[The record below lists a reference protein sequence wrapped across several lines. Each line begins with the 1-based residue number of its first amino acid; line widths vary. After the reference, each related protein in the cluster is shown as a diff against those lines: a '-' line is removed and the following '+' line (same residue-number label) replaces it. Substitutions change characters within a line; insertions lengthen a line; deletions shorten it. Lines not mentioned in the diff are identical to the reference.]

1 MNIRRIAKWT
11 IGVLLVIAAVAFL
24 AFLYLIPP
32 FTLVSPEELAAP
44 ETAAALPL
52 DSITDAKTRA
62 LAERGRYIVM
72 ITGCVDCHAPPG
84 PNGPDFSR
92 YMAGGLKTSYKGH
105 GTFVSANL
113 TADQQTGLGRRGD
126 EDVLRALRSGVGAD
140 GRQLWY
146 RDMPWAWFSNWTEE
160 DRRAVLT
167 YLRQI
172 PAVSHKIP
180 PPAEPSVTYDPAAIE
195 EGSAVDAG
203 TTP

>member
-1 MNIRRIAKWT
+1 
-11 IGVLLVIAAVAFL
+11 VLVILVVCFI

-32 FTLVSPEELAAP
+32 FDLVSPEALAAP
-44 ETAAALPL
+44 ETAAALNL
-52 DSITDAKTRA
+52 DSITDPKTRA
-62 LAERGRYIVM
+62 LAERGKYIVM

-92 YMAGGLKTSYKGH
+92 YMGGGLKTAAKGH

-113 TADQQTGLGRRGD
+113 TSDKQYGLGRRTD
-126 EDVLRALRSGVGAD
+126 EDVLRVLRSGVSAD
-140 GRQLWY
+140 GGRQLWY
-146 RDMPWAWFSNWTEE
+146 RDMPWAWFANWTEE

-180 PPAEPSVTYDPAAIE
+180 PPTDAAAVTYDPAAIE